1 MLKNKGFSLIELMIV
16 VLIIGVSTS
25 LIVLTIDHSDD
36 RLKSETQYLLAM
48 IQLARDEAIIT
59 GQSFGLT
66 IETSDDNAEYF
77 FSRLED
83 QKWVRLS
90 NKPYQTVIL
99 SDDIQ
104 MRSIISD
111 SVAASL
117 VNESEEPDLIY
128 FLPTGE
134 TSEFQLWLNNK
145 NTEYVLSS
153 TMMGELSLKK
163 AETL

>member
-1 MLKNKGFSLIELMIV
+1 MSVVLKNKGFSLIELMIV

-77 FSRLED
+77 FSL
-83 QKWVRLS
+83 L
-90 NKPYQTVIL
+90 
-99 SDDIQ
+99 
-104 MRSIISD
+104 
-111 SVAASL
+111 
-117 VNESEEPDLIY
+117 
-128 FLPTGE
+128 
-134 TSEFQLWLNNK
+134 
-145 NTEYVLSS
+145 
-153 TMMGELSLKK
+153 
-163 AETL
+163 